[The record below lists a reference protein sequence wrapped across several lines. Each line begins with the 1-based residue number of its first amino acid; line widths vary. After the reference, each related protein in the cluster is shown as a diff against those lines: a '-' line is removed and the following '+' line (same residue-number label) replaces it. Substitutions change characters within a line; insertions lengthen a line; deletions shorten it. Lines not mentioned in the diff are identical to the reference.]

1 MKCNQPTKIVLLFL
15 VLTTLAACGQDMLV
29 ALGRDI
35 ANSQNPP
42 STLLESDLTG
52 TWNTDYG
59 LYGGDDTLILRE
71 DGKFKQ
77 IYKNQREEYVYETT
91 WNEWWLERFPDGRVR
106 VHLKEARYYLD
117 GIPLAEIHESEPWT
131 YCDPFAGDKDW
142 RDWSVDMVRQIML
155 NVRSL
160 PSGELVLAHMWSGC
174 GDGVFVPQQVF
185 HRVEVT
191 STMQTPTP

>member
-1 MKCNQPTKIVLLFL
+1 MKCNQSTKIVLLFL
-15 VLTTLAACGQDMLV
+15 ILITLTACGQDILI

-35 ANSQNPP
+35 ANSENPP
-42 STLLESDLTG
+42 PALQESDLIG
-52 TWNTDYG
+52 TWKADYDF
-59 LYGGDDTLILRE
+59 GGDDTLILRE

-77 IYKNQREEYVYETT
+77 IYKNQRENYVYETP
-91 WNEWWLERFPDGRVR
+91 WNEWWLERFPDGRMR
-106 VHLKEARYYLD
+106 VHLKGARYYLD

-131 YCDPFAGDKDW
+131 YCDPFAMDKDW
-142 RDWSVDMVRQIML
+142 RDWSVNMVRQLIL

-174 GDGVFVPQQVF
+174 GDAAFGPQQVF

-191 STMQTPTP
+191 LTMQTPTP